1 VENIEKPGNLGAVIR
16 SADSAKVDAV
26 VLLGTGTDLYNP
38 HCIRASQ
45 GAIFS
50 VPIFCSYYQ
59 EWERYSREREWQWVA
74 MAPRGKADFWSIDMT
89 RPTAIIL
96 GSEKEGL
103 PEYWW
108 EHSLSQSVKIPQH
121 GISDSLNISVAAA
134 VVLYEAL
141 RQRTYGMTDDVS

>member
-1 VENIEKPGNLGAVIR
+1 
-16 SADSAKVDAV
+16 
-26 VLLGTGTDLYNP
+26 VLLGTGADLYNP

-50 VPIFCSYYQ
+50 VPIFCSHYR
-59 EWERYSREREWQWVA
+59 EWERYSRKKEWQWVA
-74 MAPRGKADFWSIDMT
+74 MTPHGEADFWSIDMT

-103 PEYWW
+103 QGYWW
-108 EHSLSQSVKIPQH
+108 KHDLSKSVKIPQH

-141 RQRTYGMTDDVS
+141 RQRSCEIAGNIS